1 VPASGSHIAAGDVR
15 WLLTA
20 VRGHLGDTPTRT
32 LAATLQRSASALS
45 LAYARGHK
53 PHRPGR
59 AHRRGNRRHRWHRRL
74 LEHRPCHGPTNPE
87 WPGRQALGRAAVY
100 IDVLTVL
107 DFLHVR
113 AYDQNLDYEPE
124 WDRLEARLAVF
135 GSAAVFSAMQ
145 ASRKAHEQLDLAVTR
160 RSDGRFER
168 AIEAAADADNR
179 LI

>member
-1 VPASGSHIAAGDVR
+1 V
-15 WLLTA
+15 
-20 VRGHLGDTPTRT
+20 
-32 LAATLQRSASALS
+32 LADPASALS
-45 LAYARGHK
+45 LAYARGHE

-59 AHRRGNRRHRWHRRL
+59 AHRRGTTAIVGIAGFWSTVHV
-74 LEHRPCHGPTNPE
+74 T
-87 WPGRQALGRAAVY
+87 GRQIRSGRDAKLWDARAAVY

-107 DFLHVR
+107 DFLDVR
-113 AYDQNLDYEPE
+113 TYDQNLDYEPE

-160 RSDGRFER
+160 RSDERFER

-179 LI
+179 LIELVRTELHSKSEPLPDVREQS